1 MLLLTLFVVELSPG
15 AMDCAPTKDCAY
27 RIVVSVG
34 GLGLLCSRGGYK
46 KSRREAGFFIG
57 EED

>member
-1 MLLLTLFVVELSPG
+1 MGSYFAVGLSPG
-15 AMDCAPTKDCAY
+15 ATVCAPTKDCAY
-27 RIVVSVG
+27 CIVVSFG
-34 GLGLLCSRGGYK
+34 GLRLLCSRGGYK